1 MVGSGFKCVRG
12 ENEGKN
18 EGKNNGRF
26 PFSPGTGGNPRGT
39 LCDNVEEF

>member
-1 MVGSGFKCVRG
+1 MGSGFKCVRG

-18 EGKNNGRF
+18 EGTF

-39 LCDNVEEF
+39 LLDNVEEF